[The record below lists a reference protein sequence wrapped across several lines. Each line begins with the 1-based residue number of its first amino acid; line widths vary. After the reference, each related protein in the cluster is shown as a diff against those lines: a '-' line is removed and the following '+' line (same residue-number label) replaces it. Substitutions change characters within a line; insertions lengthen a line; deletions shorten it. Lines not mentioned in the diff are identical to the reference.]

1 MNSVKIIVHRKHQH
15 LEITNTYLLDLFRVV
30 STRFLLWERRI
41 SRWQLK
47 MQYVLL
53 SQYTNPE
60 NSWHPMSLWFPKL
73 NARTSWG
80 RLPYFSGGT
89 RRSLVI
95 LAQPPAGFKSNLHGE
110 RHTAGCIEISTP
122 CLWSWT
128 CSITRTCGELYGF
141 NVSYVCNIGVVWD
154 GTYCTCWRRMDLW
167 WLGVGVWV
175 CWFGLLASSITRVFL
190 DHNE

>member
-15 LEITNTYLLDLFRVV
+15 LEITNTYLLDLFGVV

-60 NSWHPMSLWFPKL
+60 NSWHLDNEFMIPAL
-73 NARTSWG
+73 NVRTSWG
-80 RLPYFSGGT
+80 RFPCFSAGT

-95 LAQPPAGFKSNLHGE
+95 LAQPAGFKSNLHGE

-128 CSITRTCGELYGF
+128 CSITRTCGVLYGF

-154 GTYCTCWRRMDLW
+154 STYCTWEFLILDMNNSVHVEGGWICDCR
-167 WLGVGVWV
+167 GGI
-175 CWFGLLASSITRVFL
+175 GLLASSI
-190 DHNE
+190 